1 MWRGSMHGSLIWKDC
16 NLLGSFEGTKLPNG
30 WLQGHSISIRQDT
43 GINNND
49 PVIVTVETGIAV
61 DSSFSAA
68 FGRKKKKIMRYLA
81 VLVAFANLKYA
92 TLQADT
98 VRVKLLVTRL
108 VIYSVGVAAVPR
120 RVQFGQLIM
129 DQPTGEHHVAAGT
142 SQRVDDLAHVLLL
155 KASSCRLKGALQRWL
170 LEGACKWR

>member
-1 MWRGSMHGSLIWKDC
+1 MP
-16 NLLGSFEGTKLPNG
+16 LPDP
-30 WLQGHSISIRQDT
+30 LQGSVGD
-43 GINNND
+43 D
-49 PVIVTVETGIAV
+49 
-61 DSSFSAA
+61 A
-68 FGRKKKKIMRYLA
+68 FTS
-81 VLVAFANLKYA
+81 VC
-92 TLQADT
+92 LQ
-98 VRVKLLVTRL
+98 
-108 VIYSVGVAAVPR
+108 VGVAAVPR